1 VLWKQK
7 TIKKIIAM
15 KKNSKTPLIRAL
27 STIVIL
33 FYSAYA
39 RGQSDGVVINVQ
51 LEAKPKPVKATGI
64 LFSATTTSEY
74 QSSEIKMIGDK
85 LYSVSFK
92 VPSGEIRPDSLAS
105 AYGVDENG
113 KVSYGSVRPVQAA
126 TAVLDIASIP
136 RCKDANIEQIA
147 TITNVGTLRQLIDVR
162 TQRMEIIRTKIKQTL
177 NGVQIEKMRKFE
189 EAFGL
194 PHNEPLS
201 ATLPPLELY
210 ERLSRIQASVEKY
223 KQFKN

>member
-1 VLWKQK
+1 
-7 TIKKIIAM
+7 M
-15 KKNSKTPLIRAL
+15 KKNSKTPLIRTL
-27 STIVIL
+27 LTIVITL
-33 FYSAYA
+33 CSTYA
-39 RGQSDGVVINVQ
+39 HGQSSDAVITVQ

-64 LFSATTTSEY
+64 LFSTTATSEH
-74 QSSEIKMIGDK
+74 QNAEIQMIGDK
-85 LYSVSFK
+85 LYSISFR
-92 VPSGEIRPDSLAS
+92 VPKSAIRPDSLAS

-113 KVSYGSVRPVQAA
+113 KVSYASVRPVQSAQ
-126 TAVLDIASIP
+126 AVLDIASIP
-136 RCKDANIEQIA
+136 RCKDANIDQIA

-162 TQRMEIIRTKIKQTL
+162 MQRIEIIRTKLKQAL
-177 NGVQIEKMRKFE
+177 DGVRIEKMRKFE

-223 KQFKN
+223 KRFKN